1 MIHSV
6 ERTVNRGRRPAGAAS
21 LDIRGGDGAR
31 QHELIRRGLGESDL
45 YPEDL
50 RRKVAEAPSESGNRI
65 PAHLFRPNF
74 QWKRDKGEMS
84 LEKSINRNENVLKIV
99 LSSNDTGGLF

>member
-6 ERTVNRGRRPAGAAS
+6 EWTVNRGRRPAGAAS

-50 RRKVAEAPSESGNRI
+50 RRKVAEAPSESGNN
-65 PAHLFRPNF
+65 LFRSNS
-74 QWKRDKGEMS
+74 QWKRNKGEKS
-84 LEKSINRNENVLKIV
+84 LKNAAN
-99 LSSNDTGGLF
+99 